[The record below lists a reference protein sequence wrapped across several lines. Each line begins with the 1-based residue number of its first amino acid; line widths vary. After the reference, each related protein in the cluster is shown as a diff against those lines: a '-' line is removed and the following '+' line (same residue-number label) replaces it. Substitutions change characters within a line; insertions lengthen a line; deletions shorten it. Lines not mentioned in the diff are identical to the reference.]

1 MALNFLNNGYFA
13 SKVGI
18 GTNNPSSQLS
28 IGANALTTKKPTV
41 AIVDGVAGGSLLIRG
56 LSPILSFDKTSTGV
70 PKILMDTGGLQFK
83 TGTLDAEGDIDM
95 VILPD
100 GNVGIGVT
108 GPVEKLQ
115 VDGNIAFSQGG
126 EVMGQINTLFERLEF
141 KVKDGVSASTAVAMT
156 LRDYGSGPRLGIGT
170 TSPDELLH
178 VRAATN
184 VTGTIEVQ
192 GGKAT
197 VTSAGEINAELN
209 FGSNDSSATGG
220 IGGSIKSVTENTN
233 GAYVGMSFYTAK
245 QGRDPVLKE
254 AMRIDKDGNVG
265 IGTANPETK
274 LDVNGIISLG
284 GQKFAKYDSNND
296 LFIVGDLDGAG
307 AELALSVDTG
317 EAVRINATKALKFN
331 AYNSTNNTG
340 TPTYLLGTDASGNIV
355 KTLSTPG
362 ALPGFTNTKSRAY
375 TSLTGSSNDYF
386 TLFQITDTMGPVNC
400 KIYTYAH
407 DCLEFSVAEGYGPSN
422 AGAITIINSVNTA
435 NGGFATVSAVRINQ
449 NGYVEVKLF
458 FSTGPTVNIGVIITG
473 YNVPDLVTS
482 LATSTQTAS
491 IVDSVSVDVTGILRS
506 KSILQVGGSDSGNS
520 TNTVFLT
527 NAGNSWINGNAVN
540 KLGIGTSSPTNGK
553 LVVSSSTNQIALET
567 GTAGDG
573 RLSIGHFSN
582 GAFIGTYG
590 DDAGAADLIRFGTS
604 GVEKMRISSAGA
616 IRFNTYGAGTLR
628 SDASGNITSVTS
640 GAGTG
645 TVTAV
650 DTSSEVPALTL
661 QTVDGTTT
669 PSIELDVNGGTA
681 GQFLRQDGNWAT
693 IPQGDITG
701 VGAGTGMTGG
711 GTSGTVTLNVIGGD
725 GITANADNI
734 VVDSTVV
741 RTSGTQTI
749 SGSKTFSDDLTI
761 SGATKNLFIFNTSE
775 TQAGIVFSDTQAGTT
790 QRAAIKFDSSAQ
802 SLDFFVNDEVAER
815 MSIST
820 SGVLTI
826 NSGKINLGGT
836 GRIQGID
843 TVSASTDAANK
854 AYVDT
859 NFTAKRDLE
868 NASVWF
874 NVPGIATTLSPRN
887 DGYWSSSSRNIRYT
901 TFQANFDN
909 LTLESGYTYY
919 LVISRY
925 KKGGPD
931 NSRSSDR
938 TSNYKIPFQGG
949 ANGPYAVRPTKLQ
962 ITSLVQNFDFR
973 PDLYYTGTSSYTF
986 PRPSGYKANAAFTA
1000 KTSRQNF
1007 AFRIQRVTNSTN
1019 AVELSKI
1026 VGRLGLLGDRSGGV
1040 NPAFVQWKTYQ

>member
-1 MALNFLNNGYFA
+1 MF
-13 SKVGI
+13 
-18 GTNNPSSQLS
+18 
-28 IGANALTTKKPTV
+28 
-41 AIVDGVAGGSLLIRG
+41 R
-56 LSPILSFDKTSTGV
+56 
-70 PKILMDTGGLQFK
+70 
-83 TGTLDAEGDIDM
+83 
-95 VILPD
+95 
-100 GNVGIGVT
+100 
-108 GPVEKLQ
+108 
-115 VDGNIAFSQGG
+115 
-126 EVMGQINTLFERLEF
+126 
-141 KVKDGVSASTAVAMT
+141 
-156 LRDYGSGPRLGIGT
+156 
-170 TSPDELLH
+170 
-178 VRAATN
+178 
-184 VTGTIEVQ
+184 
-192 GGKAT
+192 
-197 VTSAGEINAELN
+197 
-209 FGSNDSSATGG
+209 
-220 IGGSIKSVTENTN
+220 
-233 GAYVGMSFYTAK
+233 
-245 QGRDPVLKE
+245 
-254 AMRIDKDGNVG
+254 
-265 IGTANPETK
+265 
-274 LDVNGIISLG
+274 
-284 GQKFAKYDSNND
+284 
-296 LFIVGDLDGAG
+296 
-307 AELALSVDTG
+307 
-317 EAVRINATKALKFN
+317 
-331 AYNSTNNTG
+331 
-340 TPTYLLGTDASGNIV
+340 
-355 KTLSTPG
+355 
-362 ALPGFTNTKSRAY
+362 
-375 TSLTGSSNDYF
+375 
-386 TLFQITDTMGPVNC
+386 ITDQMGPVNC
-400 KIYTYAH
+400 KIFTYAH

-422 AGAITIINSVNTA
+422 AGSITIINSVNTA
-435 NGGFATVSAVRINQ
+435 NGGFATVSAVRIDQ
-449 NGYVEVKLF
+449 NGFVTVKLT
-458 FSTGPTVNIGVIITG
+458 FSSGPTVNVGVILTG

-482 LATSTQTAS
+482 LATSIETAL

-506 KSILQVGGSDSGNS
+506 KSILQVGGSDSQNS

-741 RTSGTQTI
+741 RTSGTQIISGKITANGGINGLNLANGGI
-749 SGSKTFSDDLTI
+749 SGSNYNI
-761 SGATKNLFIFNTSE
+761 SGVNQLQINDPGE
-775 TQAGIVFSDTQAGTT
+775 GIVFGGGASG
-790 QRAAIKFDSSAQ
+790 
-802 SLDFFVNDEVAER
+802 
-815 MSIST
+815 SIT
-820 SGVLTI
+820 LA
-826 NSGKINLGGT
+826 L
-836 GRIQGID
+836 ID
-843 TVSASTDAANK
+843 DAADNILNLNAAAAFKVNAKITNLTNPTAAQDAATK

-859 NFTAKRDLE
+859 NFPAKRDLE

-874 NVPGIATTLSPRN
+874 NVPGIASTLSPRN
-887 DGYWSSSSRNIRYT
+887 DGYWSSSSRKIRYT

-919 LVISRY
+919 LIISRY

-931 NSRSSDR
+931 GSRSSDR
-938 TSNYKIPFQGG
+938 TSNYKIPTAGH
-949 ANGPYAVRPTKLQ
+949 AEAPYAARPTKLQ

-973 PDLYYTGTSSYTF
+973 PDLYYTGTSSYPF

-1007 AFRIQRVTNSTN
+1007 AFRIQRVANVGG

-1040 NPAFVQWKTYQ
+1040 NPARVQWKTYQ

>member
-1 MALNFLNNGYFA
+1 MALQFLNNG
-13 SKVGI
+13 
-18 GTNNPSSQLS
+18 S
-28 IGANALTTKKPTV
+28 I
-41 AIVDGVAGGSLLIRG
+41 
-56 LSPILSFDKTSTGV
+56 
-70 PKILMDTGGLQFK
+70 
-83 TGTLDAEGDIDM
+83 TGTLTISSSSNQLGLDTGDLSGYGRLDIGHFTNGAFIGTTAGSNSGSNVLRFGTSGAEKMRINTN
-95 VILPD
+95 
-100 GNVGIGVT
+100 GNVGIGKTAPEQLLHVGDGSDAARGIVAIEGAGGSHLIFSENSSHASGANAYCLRPASGTNFIIQQDGSAAPALTIDTGANATFAGNVNIGAITGAARPLLVKSSSDNTDVIVVEHSGNTVPLVT
-108 GPVEKLQ
+108 LGQGANHGYLKINNNGGANKVFFNSA
-115 VDGNIAFSQGG
+115 GNNSY
-126 EVMGQINTLFERLEF
+126 LL
-141 KVKDGVSASTAVAMT
+141 
-156 LRDYGSGPRLGIGT
+156 GSNFGIGT
-170 TSPDELLH
+170 TS
-178 VRAATN
+178 
-184 VTGTIEVQ
+184 
-192 GGKAT
+192 
-197 VTSAGEINAELN
+197 
-209 FGSNDSSATGG
+209 
-220 IGGSIKSVTENTN
+220 
-233 GAYVGMSFYTAK
+233 
-245 QGRDPVLKE
+245 
-254 AMRIDKDGNVG
+254 
-265 IGTANPETK
+265 PETK
-274 LDVNGIISLG
+274 LDVNGILSLG
-284 GQKFAKYDSNND
+284 GQQFAKYDSAND
-296 LFIVGDLDGAG
+296 LFIVGDLDAAG
-307 AELALSVDTG
+307 AELALNVDAG

-386 TLFQITDTMGPVNC
+386 TLFRITDTMGPVNC

-669 PSIELDVNGGTA
+669 PSIELDVTGGTA

>member
-1 MALNFLNNGYFA
+1 MALNFLNNGSFTGNVGIGTTTTTAARLVVDSDTAPQILVKNSGGGNAKILFEDNSGGTQNA
-13 SKVGI
+13 SITFDQAGQNTTTVASGYQSSNNTNRINIAPAGHVAITAMSGSGGTAEVKVGI
-18 GTNNPSSQLS
+18 GTN
-28 IGANALTTKKPTV
+28 T
-41 AIVDGVAGGSLLIRG
+41 
-56 LSPILSFDKTSTGV
+56 
-70 PKILMDTGGLQFK
+70 
-83 TGTLDAEGDIDM
+83 
-95 VILPD
+95 
-100 GNVGIGVT
+100 
-108 GPVEKLQ
+108 
-115 VDGNIAFSQGG
+115 
-126 EVMGQINTLFERLEF
+126 
-141 KVKDGVSASTAVAMT
+141 
-156 LRDYGSGPRLGIGT
+156 
-170 TSPDELLH
+170 
-178 VRAATN
+178 
-184 VTGTIEVQ
+184 
-192 GGKAT
+192 
-197 VTSAGEINAELN
+197 
-209 FGSNDSSATGG
+209 
-220 IGGSIKSVTENTN
+220 
-233 GAYVGMSFYTAK
+233 
-245 QGRDPVLKE
+245 
-254 AMRIDKDGNVG
+254 
-265 IGTANPETK
+265 PETK

-284 GQKFAKYDSNND
+284 GAKFAKYDSTND
-296 LFIVGDLDGAG
+296 LFIVGDLDAAG
-307 AELALSVDTG
+307 AELALNVDAG
-317 EAVRINATKALKFN
+317 EAVRINSTGALK
-331 AYNSTNNTG
+331 
-340 TPTYLLGTDASGNIV
+340 
-355 KTLSTPG
+355 
-362 ALPGFTNTKSRAY
+362 
-375 TSLTGSSNDYF
+375 
-386 TLFQITDTMGPVNC
+386 
-400 KIYTYAH
+400 
-407 DCLEFSVAEGYGPSN
+407 
-422 AGAITIINSVNTA
+422 
-435 NGGFATVSAVRINQ
+435 
-449 NGYVEVKLF
+449 
-458 FSTGPTVNIGVIITG
+458 
-473 YNVPDLVTS
+473 
-482 LATSTQTAS
+482 
-491 IVDSVSVDVTGILRS
+491 
-506 KSILQVGGSDSGNS
+506 
-520 TNTVFLT
+520 
-527 NAGNSWINGNAVN
+527 
-540 KLGIGTSSPTNGK
+540 
-553 LVVSSSTNQIALET
+553 
-567 GTAGDG
+567 
-573 RLSIGHFSN
+573 
-582 GAFIGTYG
+582 
-590 DDAGAADLIRFGTS
+590 
-604 GVEKMRISSAGA
+604 
-616 IRFNTYGAGTLR
+616 FNTYGAGTLR

-931 NSRSSDR
+931 SSRSSAR
-938 TSNYKIPFQGG
+938 TSNYKIPTAGH
-949 ANGPYAVRPTKLQ
+949 ATSAPYNARPTKLQ

-973 PDLYYTGTSSYTF
+973 PDLYYTGTSDYPF

-1000 KTSRQNF
+1000 NTSRQNF
-1007 AFRIQRVTNSTN
+1007 AFRIQRINNTTN

-1040 NPAFVQWKTYQ
+1040 NPARVQWKTYQ